1 MKPQRAFI
9 AERPL
14 AEHCQELLA
23 RGNAAA
29 PADLL
34 PALAKLGDR
43 FSRGLAA
50 ALTPLSGGNAPALR
64 CAAPRAVAMAEL
76 TTTTAPLA
84 ANSLLAAGA
93 DGTPLLASLDAAG
106 VLRIVDRAFGGRG
119 HVPSPLP
126 EEFPLSAELM
136 IGRLETLVAGALA
149 SALGGDDVAPVQ
161 ALRRDGSLAALSPFA
176 GSEMLTVL
184 AIAIEEP
191 GHPAWQVTLA
201 FPQAT
206 LLALFGSE
214 TDGPARRPSA
224 AFPPNPSDEPFGDM
238 PLPVSAVLVDMRMPF
253 STLSALQV
261 GQILPVAVARSVP
274 LKIGDK
280 TIAHGT
286 IGAVDDRV
294 AVQISKAF

>member
-34 PALAKLGDR
+34 PALAKLGER
-43 FSRGLAA
+43 FSRVLAA
-50 ALTPLSGGNAPALR
+50 ALAPLSGGNVPALR
-64 CAAPRAVAMAEL
+64 CAEPRAVAMAEL
-76 TTTTAPLA
+76 TATVAPLA
-84 ANSLLAAGA
+84 ANSLMAAGPDA
-93 DGTPLLASLDAAG
+93 LLLASLDAAG
-106 VLRIVDRAFGGRG
+106 VLRIVDRAYGGRG

-136 IGRLETLVAGALA
+136 IGRLETVVAGALA
-149 SALGGDDVAPVQ
+149 TVLGGEDIAPVQ
-161 ALRRDGSLAALSPFA
+161 PLRRDGSLAALAPFA

-184 AIAIEEP
+184 TIDIEEP

-206 LLALFGSE
+206 LVALFGHE
-214 TDGPARRPSA
+214 TDSPARRPGTG
-224 AFPPNPSDEPFGDM
+224 FPPNPSDEPFGDM
-238 PLPVSAVLVDMRMPF
+238 PLPVSAVLVDMRMAF